1 VKHEA
6 SCLIYICT
14 CSKTNTTSADAYMV
28 DKLREENSELR
39 YLLKEQLKVS
49 GKCCYAK
56 APAYYQ
62 IRQRLIELGYGP
74 EIISDILGEQ
84 L

>member
-1 VKHEA
+1 
-6 SCLIYICT
+6 
-14 CSKTNTTSADAYMV
+14 MV

>member
-1 VKHEA
+1 MKHEA

-14 CSKTNTTSADAYMV
+14 CSNTISEI

-74 EIISDILGEQ
+74 DIISDILGEQ